1 MLTAIHQQVRRTIR
15 RYDLFTEGSRVLVG
29 LSGGSDSVALTRLL
43 LDLSEHGGFTVV
55 GCAHL
60 NHELRDSADR
70 DEQFCREFA
79 AKTNL
84 PIQFARGGV
93 KSYAIEYGVSIEEAA
108 RKIRYSY
115 LARVAEALGADRI
128 AVGHTRDDQAETFLM
143 KLVRGAGQAGLAGI
157 YPRRGAV
164 VRPLLDVSRDEL
176 RQWLRSRSEDWVEDE
191 TNADLENPRNRIR
204 FRVLPELALALGGDP
219 KPAIARAA
227 AILREDGEW
236 LEATAEQAFGALA
249 KDRAD
254 GLAFEAE
261 ALRGLPRP
269 IEARV
274 LRVGL
279 SRLAGDREVAQA
291 HVESARAVLHGQ
303 SGAVDVPGGRVEL
316 SRGILVLIE
325 RKALPK

>member
-1 MLTAIHQQVRRTIR
+1 M
-15 RYDLFTEGSRVLVG
+15 LVG
-29 LSGGSDSVALTRLL
+29 LSGGSDSVALTTLL
-43 LDLSEHGGFTVV
+43 LDLSRHGGFTVV

-70 DEQFCREFA
+70 DEQFCRAFA
-79 AKTNL
+79 AKIAL

-93 KSYAIEYGVSIEEAA
+93 KSYAVEHGVSIEEAA

-115 LARVAEALGADRI
+115 LTQVGETLRADRI

-143 KLVRGAGQAGLAGI
+143 KLMRGAGQAGLAGI

-164 VRPLLDVSRDEL
+164 IRPLLDVSRDEL
-176 RQWLRSRSEDWVEDE
+176 RKWLRSRSQDWVEDE

-227 AILREDGEW
+227 ALLRDDGEW
-236 LEATAEQAFGALA
+236 LEAEAGRQFRLLVEE
-249 KDRAD
+249 RED
-254 GLAFEAE
+254 GLVFEAA
-261 ALRGLPRP
+261 ALTGLPVP

-274 LRVGL
+274 LRTAL
-279 SRLAGDREVAQA
+279 RRLAGGREVEHD

-303 SGAVDVPGGRVEL
+303 AGSVDVPGGHVEL
-316 SRGILVLIE
+316 FRGKLVLIE
-325 RKALPK
+325 RKAPPK